1 MATSKKIVLEFDID
15 TSDVKIAGQDTL
27 SLVQQLKILK
37 RELQKGDLKPEQFDI
52 LRKKIGD
59 TEDRIAKTNTKAK
72 DFFGVL
78 STLPGPVGAFASSL
92 QQGIE
97 LLKVFSSFTFKD
109 IKNSLSDVADDIED
123 VGKNLSGLGG
133 GETTV
138 AISSATTNTSELAN
152 SVENLGDKLTKTIQP
167 LNDVSKANRSIGD
180 SVSEAS
186 SKFNTAAISAS
197 NYAAVVTANA
207 QAYNRFGSE
216 KANMIAKL
224 DILEEKF
231 GANFKLLSNGS
242 VTVQQLDGSYRM
254 LTKSEMAAVKS
265 TSALTMTTNGLVVAE
280 KQATFWTTTL
290 GATIKG
296 VLIGTGIGIA
306 IVLIGT
312 LVEMLYKYA
321 SALMGVQEST
331 EETAAE
337 VAKLNAL
344 LEMQKHLLDN
354 DMQAIDSSIKIMVT
368 RAKIAGKTEEEI
380 NKIYK
385 EAGKEKLEL
394 LRTYDK
400 QLYDDQQ
407 RATKNTKITSEERL
421 KLLED
426 INAKIVANGQAI
438 TKQILDNEAQQLE
451 GQLAIIEKNKEKA
464 KKSRED
470 ANANRLREL
479 DALIKLEIDK
489 EKTSGKILE
498 GYLIEKLNIRKKLE
512 KLSAAEIQVIKNEN
526 AKIENDALIDDIQR
540 NIQAEIDRYTR
551 LADEAGIGTKNQ
563 FDQRR
568 EIAQQE
574 YLKEIQEAER
584 DEKTKATKIENARV
598 NLWKK
603 LIEIDKAGLDAQIA
617 IAQLNSN
624 AEFEGTT
631 NFFNAQRDLENANY
645 ERQQADARG
654 NFEKLESLKRDHNKK
669 LVMIDAAELKY
680 RSDLYAKQSQT
691 EQENYIEVEDN
702 FVKSFKIIK
711 ELNQRKYDDMR
722 AQADFAYE
730 ADITA
735 AGDNAALKE
744 QIEREHAAT
753 INDIMAQQIEA
764 NAQSTLMIQ
773 QAAINFGQT
782 LSTLGD
788 QLMQQFQSRNETM
801 FKIAKG
807 IAIAGIVIE
816 KAAAIGQI
824 WTNNAIAN
832 AKAIAAFPLT
842 LGQPWVTIN
851 TIQAGVSTAAT
862 VLAAAQAISQIN
874 GVTSSSSAGQ
884 GAQGNQLGR
893 NYADGGMIGGNRH
906 ADGGTMIEAEAG
918 EAIMTRGAVTMFGP
932 VLSMLNQAGGGTS
945 FSQGAVGASGFD
957 SPRTSNPSQD
967 ANQMIVKTYVVANEM
982 QSEVHKQNRLKDLS
996 TI

>member
-37 RELQKGDLKPEQFDI
+37 RELQKGDLKAEQFDI

-167 LNDVSKANRSIGD
+167 LNDISKANRSVGD

-186 SKFNTAAISAS
+186 SKMNVAAISAT
-197 NYAAVVTANA
+197 NYATVITANA
-207 QAYNRFGSE
+207 QAYKMFGAE
-216 KANMIAKL
+216 KANTIAKL

-231 GANFKLLSNGS
+231 GANFRMLSNGNI
-242 VTVQQLDGSYRM
+242 TVQELDGSYRM

-265 TSALTMTTNGLVVAE
+265 TSALTMTTAGLVTAE

-385 EAGKEKLEL
+385 EAGKERLEL

-438 TKQILDNEAQQLE
+438 TKQILDNESQQLD

-470 ANANRLREL
+470 ANNNRLREL

-498 GYLIEKLNIRKKLE
+498 AYLIEKLNIRKKLE

-540 NIQAEIDRYTR
+540 NIQAEIDRYAR
-551 LADEAGIGTKNQ
+551 LADEAGVGTKNQ

-568 EIAQQE
+568 EVAQQE

-631 NFFNAQRDLENANY
+631 NFFNGQRDLENANY
-645 ERQQADARG
+645 ERQQAEARG
-654 NFEKLESLKRDHNKK
+654 NFDKLEALKRDHNKK

-722 AQADFAYE
+722 AQADYAYE

-744 QIEREHAAT
+744 EIERQHAAT
-753 INDIMAQQIEA
+753 INDIMAQQVEA
-764 NAQSTLMIQ
+764 NAQTTLMIEQ
-773 QAAINFGQT
+773 TAINFGQA

-788 QLMQQFQSRNETM
+788 QLMSQFQKRNETM

-842 LGQPWVTIN
+842 AGQPWVTIN
-851 TIQAGVSTAAT
+851 TIQAGISTAAT
-862 VLAAAQAISQIN
+862 VFAATQAISQIN
-874 GVTSSSSAGQ
+874 GTTFSGGAG
-884 GAQGNQLGR
+884 GSGGNQLGR

-906 ADGGTMIEAEAG
+906 ADGGTMIEAEKG
-918 EAIMTRGAVTMFGP
+918 EAIMTRGSVAMFGP
-932 VLSMLNQAGGGTS
+932 LLSMLNQAGGGTS
-945 FSQGAVGASGFD
+945 FSQGAIGASTFD

-967 ANQMIVKTYVVANEM
+967 SNQMIVKTYVVANEM
-982 QSEVHKQNRLKDLS
+982 QSEAHKQNRLKDLS
-996 TI
+996 TL